1 MIRLPR
7 LSHRYL
13 NLAVVAIMVGG
24 VAFDWFRNH
33 RRRARS
39 EHPQQTGD
47 E

>member
-1 MIRLPR
+1 

-39 EHPQQTGD
+39 EHPQQTED